1 MASGRGIYEFH
12 NSIPRLRY
20 KRNHPLFPK
29 FPGPTRPEDRAIPR
43 PFIFASVHRE
53 HGRLKSRGRAKSNR
67 ARQGLNRFACTWKPP
82 ARIHYLFLL
91 LLPVV
96 PPTFICRFKPFCV
109 RPSVFSFV
117 SIVVVCTQVFKFSA
131 PRTGCNAG
139 EATGKR
145 ETEESAGARET
156 VDSRGKK
163 PRVNAHTDLSGKG
176 DQRGEVVN
184 VGGGRR

>member
-82 ARIHYLFLL
+82 AHPPPSPTITRRAADFY
-91 LLPVV
+91 LPVQAALRAPLV
-96 PPTFICRFKPFCV
+96 
-109 RPSVFSFV
+109 VFV
-117 SIVVVCTQVFKFSA
+117 VVVVCTQVFKFSA
-131 PRTGCNAG
+131 PRARCNAR
-139 EATGKR
+139 EAM
-145 ETEESAGARET
+145 E
-156 VDSRGKK
+156 
-163 PRVNAHTDLSGKG
+163 KG
-176 DQRGEVVN
+176 RH
-184 VGGGRR
+184 RLL